1 MKYIG
6 IDNKTGEYW
15 EEEFENPNITIDQ
28 ARAKIKDW
36 NVCQENHKNEVTYK
50 LSDDVKRRLIDEIL
64 LTCKANN
71 VSNLGEVMLML
82 SLAFRTIP
90 ELVLISKELHLK
102 GQV

>member
-6 IDNKTGEYW
+6 IENSTGKYW
-15 EEEFENPNITIDQ
+15 EEEFENLNITIDQ
-28 ARAKIKDW
+28 AHAKIKDW

-50 LSDDVKRRLIDEIL
+50 LYDDVKRRLIDEIL

-71 VSNLGEVMLML
+71 VPNLDEVML

-90 ELVLISKELHLK
+90 ELVSISKELHLK